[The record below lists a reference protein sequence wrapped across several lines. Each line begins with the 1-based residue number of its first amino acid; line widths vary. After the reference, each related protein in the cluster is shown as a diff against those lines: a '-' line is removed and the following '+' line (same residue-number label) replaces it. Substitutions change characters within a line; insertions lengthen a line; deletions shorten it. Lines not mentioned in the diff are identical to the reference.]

1 MWSKYLLQRSIQW
14 ICSCWPVPKSD
25 RGNRA
30 PRSRSWTYSL
40 CSRTTVT
47 ACYTL
52 CAGWGACQY
61 KKKQYIKLES
71 VGVLSYH
78 ALLACTPW
86 VQNTKH
92 YRSTSPYHKCAMGFV
107 LIETTK
113 AFFFRLHDF
122 LVNQVTFYYL
132 SHQGKPHFI
141 PITKRKFDFIS
152 DFLKA
157 LNSIRSHSNNCEE

>member
-61 KKKQYIKLES
+61 KTIHTIGKCRCVIISCFACLVHEYKTLNTTEVPPPTTNAPWDLFWLKLQKPFSSDYTISLSTKLLSTILATKES
-71 VGVLSYH
+71 H
-78 ALLACTPW
+78 
-86 VQNTKH
+86 
-92 YRSTSPYHKCAMGFV
+92 TSFQLPR
-107 LIETTK
+107 E
-113 AFFFRLHDF
+113 
-122 LVNQVTFYYL
+122 
-132 SHQGKPHFI
+132 SS
-141 PITKRKFDFIS
+141 IS
-152 DFLKA
+152 FQ
-157 LNSIRSHSNNCEE
+157 IF